1 LSKKAFEQRRE
12 TFQRSQWGAGR
23 GERDM
28 RHIIIGGSAA
38 AISAIEAIRSIDL
51 ASRIDLFSDEGTPLF
66 SRVLLPYYIAEEL
79 SKQLLNF
86 RPLDFFDEY
95 NVTPHLGIRV
105 QKIST
110 DSRTIQTEDGNDYE
124 FDKLLLA
131 TGGKPIVPPIPGT
144 DKEGVSTLKY
154 LEDAERIYNFKGT
167 KAVVVGAGTVG
178 VEASI
183 SLKRRGLKVSLL
195 EQLGQVLPNVFD
207 EEASFIIREIIED
220 KGIEVI
226 TGEQA
231 VQFNGDNHIRTVV
244 TDKREIECD
253 MVVLA
258 CGVSPAVELAQKA
271 GIEIGS
277 LGGLKV
283 NGQMMTSFPDIY
295 GAGDVA
301 ETYDISRDMDGINA
315 IWPCAVEQGRIAGL
329 NMVGRKTRYAGSI
342 RMNSIGNFIGLPAVS
357 MGIIS
362 DHGHEFQEI
371 KRRAKDTYRK
381 IVLRDGRIV
390 GAILVGQTQ
399 KAGIYTTLLRKKVD
413 VSNYVPLLMS
423 DRVNFAD
430 LMPLIKENAGRFT
443 EIQYREL
450 MTNCLQ

>member
-1 LSKKAFEQRRE
+1 
-12 TFQRSQWGAGR
+12 
-23 GERDM
+23 M
-28 RHIIIGGSAA
+28 RHIIIGGSGA
-38 AISAIEAIRSIDL
+38 AISAVEAIRSIDL
-51 ASRIDLFSDEGTPLF
+51 TSRIDLFSDEATPLF
-66 SRVLLPYYIAEEL
+66 SRVLLPYYIAGEL
-79 SKQLLNF
+79 SKELLNF
-86 RPLDFFDEY
+86 RPLDFFDEN

-131 TGGKPIVPPIPGT
+131 TGGKPIVPPIPGI

-154 LEDAERIYNFKGT
+154 LEDAERIDNFKGT
-167 KAVVVGAGTVG
+167 EAVVVGAGTVG

-207 EEASFIIREIIED
+207 DEAAFIIRGIIED

-226 TGEQA
+226 TGEQV
-231 VQFNGDNHIRTVV
+231 VQFDGDKHIRTVV

-258 CGVSPAVELAQKA
+258 CGVCPAIELAQKA

-277 LGGLKV
+277 FGGLRV

-329 NMVGRKTRYAGSI
+329 NMVGQKTRYAGSM

-357 MGIIS
+357 MGIMS
-362 DHGHEFQEI
+362 AHGHEFQEV
-371 KRRAKDTYRK
+371 KRRAKDSYRK

-399 KAGIYTTLLRKKVD
+399 KAGLYTTLLRKKVD

-423 DRVNFAD
+423 DRVNFAA
-430 LMPLIKENAGRFT
+430 LMPLIKENMGKFT

-450 MTNCLQ
+450 MTDCLQ